1 MILSM
6 HFFAAAVALSVL
18 PIAIIF
24 KISMDRLKENPE
36 ERFSIQQKF
45 FIWVFISEII
55 PIILVVFGFVNL
67 APAETINDML
77 VPAIIIVAITLF
89 GVVFIFLQL
98 LVDLPAD
105 MKYMMTIF
113 TLFGISLNFSMKI
126 ISKVAFFLIL
136 PQLFKTY

>member
-1 MILSM
+1 M

-55 PIILVVFGFVNL
+55 PIILVVFGFVNM

-89 GVVFIFLQL
+89 GVVFIFLQR
-98 LVDLPAD
+98 LVDVPAD
-105 MKYMMTIF
+105 MKEMMTTF
-113 TLFGISLNFSMKI
+113 TLIGISLMFSMPI
-126 ISKVAFFLIL
+126 ISTVAFFSML
-136 PQLFKTY
+136 PQ

>member
-55 PIILVVFGFVNL
+55 PIILVVFGFVNM
-67 APAETINDML
+67 APAEKIIDML
-77 VPAIIIVAITLF
+77 VPAIIIVAIILF
-89 GVVFIFLQL
+89 GVVFIFVQR
-98 LVDLPAD
+98 LVDVPAD
-105 MKYMMTIF
+105 MKEMMTTF
-113 TLFGISLNFSMKI
+113 TLIGISLMFSMPI
-126 ISKVAFFLIL
+126 ISTVAFFSML
-136 PQLFKTY
+136 PQ

>member
-1 MILSM
+1 M
-6 HFFAAAVALSVL
+6 HFFESDVSLSVL

-55 PIILVVFGFVNL
+55 PIILVVFGFVNM

-89 GVVFIFLQL
+89 GVVFIFLQR
-98 LVDLPAD
+98 LVDVPAD
-105 MKYMMTIF
+105 MKEMMTTF
-113 TLFGISLNFSMKI
+113 TLIGISLMFSMPI
-126 ISKVAFFLIL
+126 ISTVAFFSML
-136 PQLFKTY
+136 PQ

>member
-1 MILSM
+1 MSM

-55 PIILVVFGFVNL
+55 PIILVVFGFVNM

-89 GVVFIFLQL
+89 GVVFIFLQR
-98 LVDLPAD
+98 LVDVPAD
-105 MKYMMTIF
+105 MKEMMTTF
-113 TLFGISLNFSMKI
+113 TLIGISLMFSMPI
-126 ISKVAFFLIL
+126 ISTVAFFSML
-136 PQLFKTY
+136 PQ

>member
-55 PIILVVFGFVNL
+55 PIILVVFGFVNM

-89 GVVFIFLQL
+89 GVVFIFLQR
-98 LVDLPAD
+98 LVDVPAD
-105 MKYMMTIF
+105 MKEMMTTF
-113 TLFGISLNFSMKI
+113 TLIGISLMFSMPI
-126 ISKVAFFLIL
+126 ISTVAFFSML
-136 PQLFKTY
+136 PQ